1 MNAAH
6 SEYAL
11 GRSQEEY
18 ARLAR
23 QGELF
28 RPMTR
33 RLFEDAG
40 IATGMRVL
48 DLGSGA
54 GDVCMMLADMVG
66 PSGTVIGLELD
77 ADAVR
82 FARERASAAG
92 FGNITFV
99 HSEFS
104 QYVPDAPLDAIVG
117 RLVLM
122 YQADPGAALAK
133 VVKHL
138 RPGGRV
144 AFIEPWFMP
153 PQGPDSTVKRVV
165 SCMVETLRRSG
176 AHVDLGPRLHRVFS
190 AAGLPQPLMHFEA
203 IMDCR
208 DEVAAISVLRRHPG
222 QPVAED
228 HRVRDCHW

>member
-1 MNAAH
+1 VAQNS

-28 RPMTR
+28 RLMTR

-48 DLGSGA
+48 DPGSGP

-66 PSGTVIGLELD
+66 PSGTAIGLELD

-99 HSEFS
+99 HSGFS

-122 YQADPGAALAK
+122 CQADPGAALAK

-138 RPGGRV
+138 RPGGPV
-144 AFIEPWFMP
+144 AFIEPWAMP

-165 SCMVETLRRSG
+165 SCIVETLRRSG
-176 AHVDLGPRLHRVFS
+176 AHV
-190 AAGLPQPLMHFEA
+190 
-203 IMDCR
+203 I
-208 DEVAAISVLRRHPG
+208 
-222 QPVAED
+222 
-228 HRVRDCHW
+228 